1 MELQEYY
8 MRHVPEYYDDMYK
21 DGFTPM
27 EIKYAHERMMYREI
41 EARQEERAAAK
52 EEQIPTNVNFHV
64 EIKKK

>member
-1 MELQEYY
+1 MLCSYFLIMEMTIMELQEYY

-52 EEQIPTNVNFHV
+52 EE
-64 EIKKK
+64 